1 MSKSAH
7 PPGRFPAEAMY
18 VPPHFDESRAEV
30 LHALMNAQPLA
41 AVVTLGAGG
50 LEANHVP
57 LHLFPHEG
65 ERGVLRGHVARQN
78 AMWRTG
84 AAEVETLA
92 IFQGP
97 ASYVSPSWYPTKRE
111 HGKVVPTWNYVV
123 VHAHGR
129 LRVHDDS
136 QWVHRQVSALT
147 DRQEARLTHPWAV
160 SDAPPDYVE
169 KMLQAIV
176 GIEIVIERLVGKW
189 KVSQNQ
195 PATNRAGAAEGM
207 AATGDPAAQ
216 EMARIINDR

>member
-1 MSKSAH
+1 
-7 PPGRFPAEAMY
+7 MY
-18 VPPHFDESRAEV
+18 IPPHFDESRVEV

-41 AVVTLGAGG
+41 AVITLGAGG

-57 LHLFPHEG
+57 LHLFPDEG

-78 AMWRTG
+78 GMWRTG
-84 AAEVETLA
+84 GAAVEALA

-129 LRVHDDS
+129 LHVHDDP
-136 QWVHRQVSALT
+136 QWVHRQASALT
-147 DRQEARLTHPWAV
+147 DRQEARFTHPWAV
-160 SDAPPDYVE
+160 SDAPEDYVA

-195 PATNRAGAAEGM
+195 PAANRLGVVQGLAASDDAGARAM
-207 AATGDPAAQ
+207 ATIVSSP
-216 EMARIINDR
+216 